1 MRLAVAASALAIPF
15 VVSAPAGAAVVL
27 YDNQPAVNAAGEL
40 DGSFSDSMGS
50 GGLTFYSQAVGQG
63 FSFAFAGAEVSAL
76 RIWGTSEGAT
86 SGGLS
91 GNVEAIEVSIMRI
104 TGSSTNYPVV
114 FSKTFQMPSI
124 TMTNT
129 GWRVPVSGFAIFQM
143 DIAFGTSVAL
153 DPGNYI
159 LSAGGVLI
167 DPEDGDAF
175 AWMDGVADGAVAPN
189 RAYLSVGDTAAQWGY
204 WNPVNSGISASM
216 VLYGVPGPGALVLMA
231 LAGLRQGRRRD

>member
-1 MRLAVAASALAIPF
+1 MRLDVASFALAIPF
-15 VVSAPAGAAVVL
+15 VFSTSALASVVI
-27 YDNQPAVNAAGEL
+27 YQNQPAVSASGEL
-40 DGSFSDSMGS
+40 DGTFSDAMSSEGVNY
-50 GGLTFYSQAVGQG
+50 YSQAFGQG
-63 FSFAFAGAEVSAL
+63 ISFNAGTEISDL
-76 RIWGTSEGAT
+76 RIWGSSEGAT
-86 SGGLS
+86 TAGLS
-91 GNVEAIEVSIMRI
+91 DNVDSIQVSVMRI
-104 TGSSTNYPVV
+104 AGASTNYEVV
-114 FSKTFQMPSI
+114 YSRDFDMAEV
-124 TMTNT
+124 TMTDT
-129 GWRVPVSGFAIFQM
+129 GWTVPVSGFAIFQM

-204 WNPVNSGISASM
+204 WNPVTSGISASM